1 MDMDKTCGLLN
12 GLIKLDFDAI
22 EAYEA
27 ALKRLEGE
35 IVRMRLVGFMED
47 HRRHTRDLAA
57 QVRDLGGLPA
67 TGPGLM
73 RVLVEGTVVIGG
85 LGHDK
90 GILRAMSKNEAIVNR
105 TYEAAL
111 EKLSVSSPVY
121 ELVRR
126 NREDER
132 RHKDWID
139 SVLSADDLEIGAQ
152 IASQRGDA
160 QRPRMPR

>member
-12 GLIKLDFDAI
+12 GLIRLDYDAI

-35 IVRMRLVGFMED
+35 VLRTRLVGFLED
-47 HRRHTRDLAA
+47 HRRHTRELS
-57 QVRDLGGLPA
+57 VRVHEMGGLPA
-67 TGPGLM
+67 TRPGLM

-111 EKLSVSSPVY
+111 EKLSADSPVY
-121 ELVRR
+121 DLVRR

-139 SVLSADDLEIGAQ
+139 SVLTADDLEVGAR
-152 IASQRGDA
+152 IASQPRDD
-160 QRPRMPR
+160 QRPRMR